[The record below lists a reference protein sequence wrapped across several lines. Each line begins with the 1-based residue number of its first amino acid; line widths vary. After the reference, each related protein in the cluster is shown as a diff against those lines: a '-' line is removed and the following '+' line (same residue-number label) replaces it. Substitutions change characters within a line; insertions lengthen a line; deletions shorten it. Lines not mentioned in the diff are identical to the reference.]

1 MRKDSL
7 RSIRSSS
14 RARTSERGIALA
26 IAVVVALLY
35 FSLIQLL
42 MFDASQQLLQARR
55 FRARIVALT
64 LAENGAELAAKGL
77 ANPVLPAS
85 YHDDHEDPL
94 QGIASGSRAK
104 GPVDPATNTAPFVI
118 KGQGE
123 ATGVVKMKATVEV
136 TGEVQGTS
144 VKILYTSHSQ

>member
-42 MFDASQQLLQARR
+42 MFDASQQLLEARR

-64 LAENGAELAAKGL
+64 LAENGAELAAKGI
-77 ANPVLPAS
+77 ANPILPPS
-85 YHDDHEDPL
+85 YNDDHTDPL
-94 QGIASGSRAK
+94 QGEASGSRVK
-104 GPVDPATNTAPFVI
+104 GPDTSGVAPFII
-118 KGQGE
+118 KGQGQ

-136 TGEVQGTS
+136 TGEVQGTN
-144 VKILYTSHSQ
+144 VKILYTAHSQ